1 MPQDHHHA
9 TTSGHGHQHG
19 HGHDDDILPNLLD
32 IDAEVARP
40 QIDALTAHIAEI
52 TTNHPVKRIL
62 DIGSGTG
69 TGTFALLRRFPDAT
83 STAVDTSADM
93 LRRLTEA
100 ARQHGL
106 ADRVRTLQ
114 ADLDGVSLAALGG
127 ARPEATG
134 TGRDAAGAG
143 RDAADAGLDGDRPA
157 VGPADLIWASSS
169 IHHMADPDRVL
180 RDIRST
186 LAPGGLFV
194 MIEMDTMPYFLPAGH
209 AGGLENRCQA
219 AASQARAE
227 HLPHI
232 GSDWPARLEAAGLSV
247 LEARL
252 MTVEVPAPLSEKAQ
266 LYATT
271 VLGRYRTTLAD
282 RLSATDLAAL
292 DELLAPGALAALPGV
307 AVRST
312 RDVYFARP
320 PSQS

>member
-1 MPQDHHHA
+1 M
-9 TTSGHGHQHG
+9 
-19 HGHDDDILPNLLD
+19 LPSLLD

-52 TTNHPVKRIL
+52 ATNHPVKHIL
-62 DIGSGTG
+62 DVGSGTG

-93 LRRLTEA
+93 LRHLTDA
-100 ARQHGL
+100 ARQHGFG
-106 ADRVRTLQ
+106 DRVRTLQ
-114 ADLDGVSLAALGG
+114 ADLD
-127 ARPEATG
+127 
-134 TGRDAAGAG
+134 AGW
-143 RDAADAGLDGDRPA
+143 PA
-157 VGPADLIWASSS
+157 VEPADLIWASSS

-180 RDIRST
+180 REIRST

-194 MIEMDTMPYFLPAGH
+194 MIEMEAMPYFLPTGH
-209 AGGLENRCQA
+209 ADGLEGRCQA
-219 AASQARAE
+219 AAAEAKAE

-252 MTVEVPAPLSEKAQ
+252 MTVELPAPLSEKAQ
-266 LYATT
+266 LYAAT

-282 RLSATDLAAL
+282 RLSAADRAAL

-307 AVRST
+307 TVRST
-312 RDVYFARP
+312 RDVYFAR
-320 PSQS
+320 